1 MQAGIKFIGPTPEAI
16 GRMGDKV
23 QARIAANEAG
33 TDYYVILVPCTC
45 TVTMKF

>member
-23 QARIAANEAG
+23 QARIAASEAG
-33 TDYYVILVPCTC
+33 TDCAC
-45 TVTMKF
+45 TVTMEF